1 MIQNFSD
8 IDDIEDDDEYTG
20 GYGDEEITREIIRAK
35 QHRIRI
41 SEG

>member
-1 MIQNFSD
+1 MMQNFSD
-8 IDDIEDDDEYTG
+8 IDIDDEEKYTG

-35 QHRIRI
+35 QYRIRI

>member
-8 IDDIEDDDEYTG
+8 IDIDDDEEHTG

-35 QHRIRI
+35 QYRIRI

>member
-8 IDDIEDDDEYTG
+8 IDIEDDEEYIG
-20 GYGDEEITREIIRAK
+20 GYGDEEITREIIRNK
-35 QHRIRI
+35 QHRIGN

>member
-8 IDDIEDDDEYTG
+8 IDIED
-20 GYGDEEITREIIRAK
+20 DEEITREIIRAK